1 MDGKNAKTLEES
13 IMSRM
18 DQMDYLISSNK
29 KNENDIQTI
38 YKNLKSTF
46 QKVGLVKYD
55 AFQEMGGKLSFSLAL
70 LNETN
75 DGFIINAM
83 HSREGCYTYIKEII
97 DGNSVI
103 TLADE
108 EKEALDIKQKESN
121 YIFNE
126 IDKKLSNI
134 AQLRNTKYKELKIKE
149 DELNKIAKGVS
160 PTKLLQS
167 TLEYIEKI
175 TKNEKELHDNLNN
188 KKCDFDEKTKI
199 KSSRDGILSQAK
211 KQLEMKEEIL
221 KNLLSKNKFESI
233 NLVEKSI
240 LPQNIKV
247 STKVK

>member
-1 MDGKNAKTLEES
+1 MIEYYLGIDSDYILLGLAGLVVILLIILLVNAVQIHKLKKKYKMFMDGKNAKTLEES

-108 EKEALDIKQKESN
+108 EKEALDMAMHMNEHKE
-121 YIFNE
+121 
-126 IDKKLSNI
+126 
-134 AQLRNTKYKELKIKE
+134 
-149 DELNKIAKGVS
+149 
-160 PTKLLQS
+160 
-167 TLEYIEKI
+167 
-175 TKNEKELHDNLNN
+175 
-188 KKCDFDEKTKI
+188 
-199 KSSRDGILSQAK
+199 
-211 KQLEMKEEIL
+211 
-221 KNLLSKNKFESI
+221 
-233 NLVEKSI
+233 
-240 LPQNIKV
+240 
-247 STKVK
+247 

>member
-108 EKEALDIKQKESN
+108 EKEALDMAMRMNEHKE
-121 YIFNE
+121 
-126 IDKKLSNI
+126 
-134 AQLRNTKYKELKIKE
+134 
-149 DELNKIAKGVS
+149 
-160 PTKLLQS
+160 
-167 TLEYIEKI
+167 
-175 TKNEKELHDNLNN
+175 
-188 KKCDFDEKTKI
+188 
-199 KSSRDGILSQAK
+199 
-211 KQLEMKEEIL
+211 
-221 KNLLSKNKFESI
+221 
-233 NLVEKSI
+233 
-240 LPQNIKV
+240 
-247 STKVK
+247 